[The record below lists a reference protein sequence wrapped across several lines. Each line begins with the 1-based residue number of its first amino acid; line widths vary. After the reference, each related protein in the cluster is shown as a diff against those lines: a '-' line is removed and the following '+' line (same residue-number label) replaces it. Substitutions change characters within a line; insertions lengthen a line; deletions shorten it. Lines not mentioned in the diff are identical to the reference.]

1 MSISPDRILFSDD
14 HLLAVSKLAGELTV
28 RGKGQVGKLPL
39 YDFLHE
45 EYPGLRVLHRLDFDT
60 SGIVVFAR
68 SKAACDAVLAS
79 GFAGWKKVY
88 RAIVSGVIDRE
99 RGVIRAPLPA
109 RSGREKSPSTKLRTG
124 KENREKSEENLVP
137 AVTNFTVLERF
148 QGATYVECNIETGR
162 HHQIRKHF
170 KAIGHPLALDTLY
183 GEQKFNYTF
192 TRATGFHR
200 FFLHAASLDLPHPI
214 TGEKLHID
222 APLPKAFENVLKKL
236 QKLH

>member
-14 HLLAVSKLAGELTV
+14 HLLVVSKLAGELTV

-45 EYPGLRVLHRLDFDT
+45 DYPGLRVLHRLDFDT

-88 RAIVSGVIDRE
+88 RAIVAGVIGRE

-109 RSGREKSPSTKLRTG
+109 RSIKG
-124 KENREKSEENLVP
+124 KQAQSLVP
-137 AVTNFTVLERF
+137 AVTNFTVLKRF
-148 QGATYVECNIETGR
+148 AGATYIECNIETGR
-162 HHQIRKHF
+162 HHQIRRHC
-170 KAIGHPLALDTLY
+170 KAIGHPLALDEVY
-183 GEQKFNYTF
+183 GDAKFNRQFGRVTKF
-192 TRATGFHR
+192 RK
-200 FFLHAASLDLPHPI
+200 FFLHASALDLRHPI
-214 TGEKLHID
+214 SGEHLHIE
-222 APLPKAFENVLKKL
+222 APLPRAFL
-236 QKLH
+236 QALERLGGPGKS

>member
-14 HLLAVSKLAGELTV
+14 HLLVVSKLAGELTV

-39 YDFLHE
+39 YDFLHQ

-68 SKAACDAVLAS
+68 SKAACDAILAS
-79 GFAGWKKVY
+79 GFAGWEKVY
-88 RAIVSGVIDRE
+88 RAIVAGVITRE

-109 RSGREKSPSTKLRTG
+109 RSIKDK
-124 KENREKSEENLVP
+124 KVENLVP

-148 QGATYVECNIETGR
+148 VGATYIECSIETGR
-162 HHQIRKHF
+162 HHQIRKHC

-183 GEQKFNYTF
+183 GEQKFNVAF

-200 FFLHAASLDLPHPI
+200 FFLHAATLHFPHPI
-214 TGEKLHID
+214 TGEKIHIE
-222 APLPKAFENVLKKL
+222 AQLPKAFEQALKRLKSAR
-236 QKLH
+236 